1 MLTFWIGTIVFFGTY
16 IVIASEKIH
25 KTVAALLGAALMML
39 FILPG
44 PGHSSSDHPCLLYT
58 SDAADE

>member
-44 PGHSSSDHPCLLYT
+44 PGHSSSAPPV
-58 SDAADE
+58 